1 MRVRPRDQE
10 KMRVRPQ
17 DHEKKNEG
25 SPKGSRKDEGSP
37 SEVTKILQNFVF
49 YLFSIFLMDAREI
62 KLDADIHWLTETAVC
77 QAATQG
83 PGWESSPETSD
94 SKPDTLSIRPLSR

>member
-1 MRVRPRDQE
+1 M
-10 KMRVRPQ
+10 
-17 DHEKKNEG
+17 G
-25 SPKGSRKDEGSP
+25 SPPGSRKDEGSP

-77 QAATQG
+77 QAATQD
-83 PGWESSPETSD
+83 PGWESSPETFD
-94 SKPDTLSIRPLSR
+94 SKPDT